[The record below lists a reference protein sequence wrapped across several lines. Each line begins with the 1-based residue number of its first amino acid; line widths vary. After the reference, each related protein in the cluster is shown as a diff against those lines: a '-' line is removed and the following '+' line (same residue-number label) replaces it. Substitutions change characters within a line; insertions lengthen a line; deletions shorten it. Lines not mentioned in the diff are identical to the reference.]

1 MKNLLRSALLAAL
14 IVAVL
19 ADSAS
24 AEDLAAGGFAFVVGI
39 DNYKSTAWPK
49 LRYAAKDARGV
60 SAYLETQGL
69 KVISLFDGAA
79 TRKEIVHQLEDI
91 IAPQLRA
98 GDRLVVF
105 FSGHGTTRTF
115 GDEEYGYI
123 VPVDGDDNPSS
134 FISMEELQT
143 LSRKMGAAK
152 HQLFIMDA
160 CYGGRLSLRGGNVVL
175 PHHPRYLDEVSRR
188 RARQILTAGGKDQKV
203 MDGGP
208 LGHSVFT
215 GYLLQALQEGH
226 GDTNGDGY
234 VTFFELYDYLLPTAS
249 NAQQTPGQG
258 ELAGHEGGQFLFRVG
273 TPVHGTTVQNTAV
286 AQASD
291 EPLRGGELVSTPF
304 GKNEDWVRIEPGEFL
319 MGSPLN
325 EVGRNED
332 ETRHRV
338 RITRPFLIKKTEV
351 TQAEWELIRGGPD
364 TNPSRYFRC
373 GPDCPVD
380 NVDFIG
386 ALNFLNDISRRAGL
400 QECYQLNGCT
410 SENWPQC
417 GTILFTG
424 LECTGYRLPTEAEWE
439 YAARAGDTGAYYGEG
454 DLKPAD
460 ACRTPALEDIAW
472 YNGNCD
478 ATHADANRSGLF
490 CELTPPK
497 PERRCSPHPVGKKTP
512 NAWGL
517 YDMLGNLSEW
527 VWDEDFGDYRV
538 HEGTMTVDPIRNG
551 NQYRMRRVR
560 GCGFRD
566 RPANCRLAHRY
577 RNVVVSGADDR
588 GFRIVQTIR
597 FKN

>member
-1 MKNLLRSALLAAL
+1 MNKLVLGAACALVAIAAP
-14 IVAVL
+14 VR
-19 ADSAS
+19 AD
-24 AEDLAAGGFAFVVGI
+24 EITGGGYAFVVGI
-39 DNYKSTAWPK
+39 DNYKSPAWPK

-60 SAYLETQGL
+60 AAYLETQGL

-79 TRKEIVHQLEDI
+79 TRKEIVHQLEDV
-91 IAPQLRA
+91 IAAQLRS

-105 FSGHGTTRTF
+105 FSGHGTTRSF
-115 GDEEYGYI
+115 GSEEYGYI

-134 FISMEELQT
+134 YISMEELQT
-143 LSRKMGAAK
+143 LSRKMGAAN

-175 PHHPRYLDEVSRR
+175 PHHPRYLQEVSRR

-273 TPVHGTTVQNTAV
+273 TPTGGAAVQNTIIA
-286 AQASD
+286 D
-291 EPLRGGELVSTPF
+291 NGNEPLRGGETISVAF
-304 GKNEDWVRIEPGEFL
+304 GKPDDWVRIEPGEFL
-319 MGSPLN
+319 MGSPVD
-325 EVGRNED
+325 EIGRSAD
-332 ETRHRV
+332 EESRHRV

-351 TQAEWELIRGGPD
+351 TQGEWEMVRGGPD
-364 TNPSRYFRC
+364 LNPSRFFRC
-373 GPDCPVD
+373 GPECPID
-380 NVDFIG
+380 NVSFLG
-386 ALNFLNDISRRAGL
+386 TLNFLNDISRRAGL

-410 SENWPQC
+410 RDNWPEC
-417 GTILFTG
+417 GKLMFTG
-424 LECTGYRLPTEAEWE
+424 LDCTGYRLPTEAEWE
-439 YAARAGDTGAYYGEG
+439 YAARAGETGQYYGEG
-454 DLKPAD
+454 QLKHAQV
-460 ACRTPALEDIAW
+460 CQTPALEDIAW

-478 ATHADANRSGLF
+478 ATHADAKRAGLF
-490 CELTPPK
+490 CELTPPNLQ
-497 PERRCSPHPVGKKTP
+497 RRCSPHPVGQKVP

-517 YDMLGNLSEW
+517 HDMLGNVSEW

-538 HEGTMTVDPIRNG
+538 HEGTMVVDPIRDAQQN
-551 NQYRMRRVR
+551 RMRRIR

-566 RPANCRLAHRY
+566 RPSQCRLAYRY
-577 RNVVVSGADDR
+577 RNVIIEGADDR

-597 FKN
+597 SKN